1 MASTPYCPKVY
12 SELMGYFDVTFL
24 WETITSLSG
33 LIGFAELLFLVI
45 GLSIGIIVGALP
57 GVGPLL
63 GVVMAIPFTFYMDP
77 VSSMALLIGI
87 YQGASYGGA
96 LSATIIGIPGTPMAA
111 ATMLDGYPMALAG
124 HASQAV
130 TLSTIGSALGGVI
143 SGLLLIL
150 IAPEL
155 AAIALRFGPAET
167 ACFALL
173 GLTTIGA
180 LSGDSPLKGW
190 MMGFLGLFIAT
201 VGLDPVSG
209 VQRFTFGSVY
219 FDSGITLVPLLV
231 GLFSIS
237 EVLMQI
243 ENPVRASN
251 ISASMSA
258 SAKAFATVWTR
269 PFNYIRSSLTG
280 VLVGILPGVGGV
292 TASFLS
298 YRLAMLFKKNDDPE
312 FGKGNPDGV
321 IAAETANSA
330 VTGGALI
337 PMLALSIPGDPIV
350 AVLMGGLVLQGVQ
363 PGPQMFL
370 EHLSVVQGIF
380 AVFIVGAILLLPL
393 GLVFIRGIVGLLR
406 LPLWGIMAGVLMISL
421 VGTYAV
427 SREILDIYM
436 LLFFGLMGYVLRK
449 ADYPLA
455 PLVVGFV
462 LGPIF
467 EANFRRTALVSQGEL
482 IEYLSTRPIA
492 LTVLALIAVSLL
504 LTLLKLRPKQQ
515 PA

>member
-1 MASTPYCPKVY
+1 M
-12 SELMGYFDVTFL
+12 DFL
-24 WETITSLSG
+24 WDAFA
-33 LIGFAELLFLVI
+33 GFASATGYQQILALVI
-45 GLSIGIIVGALP
+45 GLSVGIIVGALP

-77 VSSMALLIGI
+77 ITAMALLIGI

-96 LSATIIGIPGTPMAA
+96 LSATVIGIPGTPMAA

-124 HASQAV
+124 RASEAV
-130 TLSTIGSALGGVI
+130 TLSTIGSAFGGVV
-143 SGLLLIL
+143 SGILLIL

-173 GLTTIGA
+173 GLTTMGA
-180 LSGDSPLKGW
+180 LSGGSPFKGW
-190 MMGFLGLFIAT
+190 LMGFLGLFIAT
-201 VGLDPVSG
+201 IGLDPVTG

-219 FDSGITLVPLLV
+219 LDGGVTLIPLLV

-237 EVLMQI
+237 EVMRQI

-251 ISASMSA
+251 VSMGLGA
-258 SAKAFATVWTR
+258 SARAFGTVLTR
-269 PFNYIRSSLTG
+269 GINYIRSSVTG
-280 VLVGILPGVGGV
+280 VMVGVLPGVGGV

-298 YRLAMLFKKNDDPE
+298 YRLALLFKKDSDPE

-370 EHLSVVQGIF
+370 ENLHVVQGIF
-380 AVFIVGAILLLPL
+380 AVFILGAVLLLPL
-393 GLVFIRGIVGLLR
+393 GVVFMRGIIGMLR
-406 LPLWGIMAGVLMISL
+406 LPLWGVMAGVLMVSI
-421 VGTYAV
+421 VGTYTV

-436 LLFFGLMGYVLRK
+436 LLFFGLVGYVLRK
-449 ADYPLA
+449 GDYPLA

-467 EANFRRTALVSQGEL
+467 ESNFRRTVLVSQGNL
-482 IEYLSTRPIA
+482 IDYLGTRPIA
-492 LTVLALIAVSLL
+492 LSVLALVALGILFAFYQ
-504 LTLLKLRPKQQ
+504 LRSRPQ
-515 PA
+515 PSRA